1 MRSIVIFRFFSHF
14 SLLFVYQCITFL
26 PLIFRFSFYTPPC
39 CHPLHPGVE
48 SWYIRVLRRVTWG
61 CLRNY
66 VLVFAKKRKS
76 FLILNIGGLEITLA
90 VP

>member
-1 MRSIVIFRFFSHF
+1 MTIALAGIASVIGKHGGLEKVQKLIAD
-14 SLLFVYQCITFL
+14 SLERTGLS
-26 PLIFRFSFYTPPC
+26 PRYT
-39 CHPLHPGVE
+39 
-48 SWYIRVLRRVTWG
+48 RMLRKATWG

-66 VLVFAKKRKS
+66 VLVSAEKREG

>member
-1 MRSIVIFRFFSHF
+1 
-14 SLLFVYQCITFL
+14 
-26 PLIFRFSFYTPPC
+26 
-39 CHPLHPGVE
+39 
-48 SWYIRVLRRVTWG
+48 
-61 CLRNY
+61 